1 MRLFLYLLLTIV
13 ITGTLQAQQ
22 TPSLSD
28 FYPIPRTVKKD
39 MIKAY
44 TNHLFSG
51 CAEGNCIDGK
61 GTWISVYVSGFGGT
75 GYSAEY
81 LQNVNLIYYIT
92 NGVFKDSGLVCEGQQ
107 TTTYFPL
114 KRNHSSEDYQSEN
127 TGRRIDTSTAD
138 LKIGVFD
145 KYEKTFYSNGEVQL
159 TGKAKMYNYKK
170 AVAWTQWDKIRY
182 ATVEYSA
189 TDIFSKFTGIVDEYL
204 RPVYGVATFQN
215 GSVFN
220 GFFIRNNTGPGFY
233 FKSAETEEGKP
244 RDGAGDFDFMPD
256 INLFQ
261 QAFSTFNSGTTH
273 SIEVGW
279 GDAEQEKEAGMQ
291 PVEIYRDLTR
301 YGGGDAGWIFGEDG
315 NRKTPRYTGK
325 GIYYYSENLFY
336 FGSFDNGRPDGKGFL
351 YYRHVYSDT
360 TLWPSETYFKYGNFI
375 QGFFND
381 GYFIFKKGDQFV
393 KKELPVQKISESSFR
408 SLAKEANNNNT
419 QALLE
424 LGDIYFE
431 GKEVKPDVTKAIGF
445 YKRALSYGNA
455 QAAIKLGSL
464 YQKGDPVKKIQ
475 RDSLKAVYYY
485 KRGAQVKQSA
495 ISSAAEIK
503 ECLVKYFLFAY
514 PYLTSEQAARFTLD
528 DEYNMVSELSDL
540 VSADWK
546 KRRERERLEE
556 EARKKKSEE
565 QANKEKAESKE
576 VVLSEEEER
585 NLIGKIFFKNYS
597 TSTGRNNWSTE
608 TIFYKITGIQ
618 KGEARVIYSTTADVT
633 IRNGNRPVQL
643 FVAKSNGF
651 AEAKKDYHKCN
662 GCSGGGTIAKTSTST
677 FKHTNDYTYTLG
689 KKITYTSTSTVT
701 SYVKCN
707 KCYGAGFCPV
717 DGSAPEW

>member
-1 MRLFLYLLLTIV
+1 MRQFLYLLLTII

-22 TPSLSD
+22 APSLSD

-44 TNHLFSG
+44 ANHLFSG

-92 NGVFKDSGLVCEGQQ
+92 KGVFKDSGLVCEGQQ

-127 TGRRIDTSTAD
+127 TGRRIDTTTAD
-138 LKIGVFD
+138 LKIGAFD
-145 KYEKTFYSNGEVQL
+145 KYEKAYYSNGEVQL
-159 TGKAKMYNYKK
+159 TGMAKKYNYKK

-204 RPVYGVATFQN
+204 RPVYGVATYQN

-233 FKSAETEEGKP
+233 FKSAETEVGKP
-244 RDGAGDFDFMPD
+244 KEGAGEFDFMPD
-256 INLFQ
+256 ISLFQ

-315 NRKTPRYTGK
+315 YCKTPRYTGK
-325 GIYYYSENLFY
+325 GIYYYSDNLFY
-336 FGSFDNGRPDGKGFL
+336 FGSFDNGRPNGKGFL

-381 GYFIFKKGDQFV
+381 GYFIFKKGDQLV
-393 KKELPVQKISESSFR
+393 KKELPVQKISEPSFR

-431 GKEVKPDVTKAIGF
+431 GKEAKPDVTKAISF
-445 YKRALSYGNA
+445 YKRALTYGNV

-464 YQKGDPVKKIQ
+464 YQKGDPAKKIL

-485 KRGAQVKQSA
+485 KRGAHVKQST
-495 ISSAAEIK
+495 ISSAEAIK
-503 ECLVKYFLFAY
+503 ECQVKYFLFAY

-556 EARKKKSEE
+556 EARKKKIE

-585 NLIGKIFFKNYS
+585 NLIGKIFFKTFS
-597 TSTGRNNWSTE
+597 ASTGRNNWSTE

-618 KGEARVIYSTTADVT
+618 KGEARVLYSTTADVT

-651 AEAKKDYHKCN
+651 TEAKKDYHKCN
-662 GCSGGGTIAKTSTST
+662 WCSGGGTLAKTSTST

-689 KKITYTSTSTVT
+689 KKITYTSAQTVT
-701 SYVKCN
+701 SYVKCS